1 MLLGL
6 RHYILPVVP
15 GTPAL
20 LTQKIHY
27 WTEAQR
33 RHGIWLAAGNI
44 VSTVHQHLHMD
55 WQGRLNPFDLH
66 NIPSCYV
73 SSSCIDMSNIIESN
87 PDHTHIQC
95 GLLLVSVVPTFTG
108 DWILQTLPTMTQA
121 PRSKRSKSVIKR
133 CERQI
138 KIHACFFCILLPRTP
153 FRLSKPLQALQRDI
167 TQTSMISQWCTL
179 LGDFMIYSSPISPSK
194 SASSNDSHDAGDHFS
209 WAAKKGSS
217 VCRGFSGSAVAT
229 KQFISCIHSETKCH
243 ESRYDSG
250 YISSKCRATDLYSS
264 ICGWVTA
271 GIGSTYNSVPSV
283 LKSWSQADREVVQ
296 IWTCSCLCGDFGVSD
311 HEFRILL
318 TCRLHNGRSMVH
330 LSYEHCFQPTQG
342 FAILAGHLLSTARRF
357 I

>member
-153 FRLSKPLQALQRDI
+153 FRLSKPLQALHK
-167 TQTSMISQWCTL
+167 T
-179 LGDFMIYSSPISPSK
+179 
-194 SASSNDSHDAGDHFS
+194 
-209 WAAKKGSS
+209 
-217 VCRGFSGSAVAT
+217 
-229 KQFISCIHSETKCH
+229 
-243 ESRYDSG
+243 
-250 YISSKCRATDLYSS
+250 
-264 ICGWVTA
+264 
-271 GIGSTYNSVPSV
+271 
-283 LKSWSQADREVVQ
+283 
-296 IWTCSCLCGDFGVSD
+296 
-311 HEFRILL
+311 
-318 TCRLHNGRSMVH
+318 
-330 LSYEHCFQPTQG
+330 
-342 FAILAGHLLSTARRF
+342 
-357 I
+357 